1 MDSQL
6 FASLITVGAAMAGS
20 IIADIVVIRKENSNS
35 KLLSKEHEGL
45 SKDHDSLSKEHTN
58 LSEKNTVEHKH
69 LREKIIDLS

>member
-35 KLLSKEHEGL
+35 KLLSKEH
-45 SKDHDSLSKEHTN
+45 
-58 LSEKNTVEHKH
+58 
-69 LREKIIDLS
+69 